1 MTFGKPSNN
10 GFTIYSKSGC
20 YNCLKVKLLLEEN
33 NALFNVVDCDE
44 YIIENKNN
52 FLLFINELSDKNI
65 TVFPI
70 VFYYSYFIGSY
81 TETKKFLDEL
91 RTAF

>member
-1 MTFGKPSNN
+1 MEFELPSKKM
-10 GFTIYSKSGC
+10 FTIYSKSGC
-20 YNCLKVKLLLEEN
+20 PNCLLVKSFLKEKKTN
-33 NALFNVVDCDE
+33 FNVVDCDE